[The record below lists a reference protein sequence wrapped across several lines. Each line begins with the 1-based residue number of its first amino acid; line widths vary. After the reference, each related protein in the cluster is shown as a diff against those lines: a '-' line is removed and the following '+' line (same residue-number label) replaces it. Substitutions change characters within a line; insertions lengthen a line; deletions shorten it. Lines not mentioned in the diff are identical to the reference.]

1 MRTVTLLIAM
11 LLCFIQGVY
20 AAGIPDGSTQAADSI
35 ADKALDEVVVKH
47 QTVKRSAQGDL
58 ITITKDMRLGA
69 RNTGELLGNIP
80 GAMYNSINRSLSFYG
95 SRNIIVL
102 VDSIEHDFNYIARLN
117 QKRFDKINITYNPS
131 GKYRGYDAV
140 INLKTRPHYQGYD
153 GNVEFYGTENNG
165 K

>member
-58 ITITKDMRLGA
+58 IRYAPGGTQHRGA
-69 RNTGELLGNIP
+69 AGQYP
-80 GAMYNSINRSLSFYG
+80 RSH
-95 SRNIIVL
+95 V
-102 VDSIEHDFNYIARLN
+102 
-117 QKRFDKINITYNPS
+117 
-131 GKYRGYDAV
+131 
-140 INLKTRPHYQGYD
+140 
-153 GNVEFYGTENNG
+153 
-165 K
+165 